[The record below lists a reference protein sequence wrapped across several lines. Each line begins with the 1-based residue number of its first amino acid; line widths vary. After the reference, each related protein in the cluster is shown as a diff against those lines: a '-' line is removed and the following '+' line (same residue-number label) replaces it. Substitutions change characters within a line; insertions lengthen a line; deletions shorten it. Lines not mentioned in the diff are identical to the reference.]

1 MASKRGRLSS
11 LDLLPIE
18 AEEDVAWAFAQ
29 LRERKQTQEDI
40 REALNLRLRMK
51 GIEPISSSAFNRAAV
66 RTARMAHRLGEVR
79 EMASALASKF
89 EDGGDEDLTLMVSE
103 TLKTLIFE
111 MLENAGNLKASP
123 MTAEMLANFATA
135 LSSAERA
142 KKISADT
149 RKMIEKDFRKQAEA
163 AIEKVSTVKGLTAE
177 LKDAFRR
184 ELFGIPDD
192 APRNG

>member
-40 REALNLRLRMK
+40 RQALNLRLRMK

-149 RKMIEKDFRKQAEA
+149 RKIIEKDFRKQADA

-177 LKDAFRR
+177 VKDAFRR
-184 ELFGIPDD
+184 ELFGVRD
-192 APRNG
+192 G

>member
-1 MASKRGRLSS
+1 MIKRGRLST

-18 AEEDVAWAFAQ
+18 AEEDVAWAFGQ
-29 LRERKQTQEDI
+29 LRGRKKTQEDI

-66 RTARMAHRLGEVR
+66 RTARMSHRLGEVR

-103 TLKTLIFE
+103 TIKTLIFE
-111 MLENAGNLKASP
+111 MLENAGTLKANP
-123 MTAEMLANFATA
+123 MTAEMIANMATA

-149 RKMIEKDFRKQAEA
+149 RKMIDKDFRKKAED
-163 AIEKVSTVKGLTAE
+163 AIEKVGAMKGLAPET
-177 LKDAFRR
+177 KDAFRR
-184 ELFGIPDD
+184 ELFGVRD
-192 APRNG
+192 G

>member
-1 MASKRGRLSS
+1 MAGKRGRLSS

-18 AEEDVAWAFAQ
+18 AQEDVSWAFSQ
-29 LRERKQTQEDI
+29 LRGRKATQEDI
-40 REALNLRLRMK
+40 RDGLNLRLRMK
-51 GIEPISSSAFNRAAV
+51 GIEPISSSAFSRAAV

-123 MTAEMLANFATA
+123 LTAEMMANFATA
-135 LSSAERA
+135 LASAERA

-149 RKMIEKDFRKQAEA
+149 RKIIEKDFRKQADA
-163 AIEKVSTVKGLTAE
+163 AIEKVGAAKGLTPE
-177 LKDAFRR
+177 LKEAFKR
-184 ELFGIPDD
+184 ELFGVRD
-192 APRNG
+192 G

>member
-1 MASKRGRLSS
+1 MATKRGRLSS

-29 LRERKQTQEDI
+29 LRGRKATQEDI
-40 REALNLRLRMK
+40 REGLNLRLTLK
-51 GIEPISSSAFNRAAV
+51 GIATISSSAFNRAAV

-79 EMASALASKF
+79 EMATALASKF

-123 MTAEMLANFATA
+123 MTAEMMANFATA

-149 RKMIEKDFRKQAEA
+149 RKMIERDFAKKADA
-163 AIEKVSTVKGLTAE
+163 AIESVSTTKGLTPE
-177 LKDAFRR
+177 IKEAFRR
-184 ELFGIPDD
+184 ELFGVRD
-192 APRNG
+192 G

>member
-1 MASKRGRLSS
+1 MQPRRGRLSS

-18 AEEDVAWAFAQ
+18 AEEDVVWAFAE
-29 LRERKQTQEDI
+29 LRGRKATQEDI

-111 MLENAGNLKASP
+111 MLENAGNLKANP
-123 MTAEMLANFATA
+123 LTAEMMANFATA
-135 LSSAERA
+135 LASAERA

-149 RKMIEKDFRKQAEA
+149 RKLIEKDFRKQADA
-163 AIEKVSTVKGLTAE
+163 AIEKVATAKGLTPE
-177 LKDAFRR
+177 TREAFRR
-184 ELFGIPDD
+184 ELFGVRD
-192 APRNG
+192 G